1 MKMPASRRRSNE
13 EWLRALRSSGA
24 TQEEA
29 LQDLRDYLLRA
40 VLVYLSRDRSDL
52 ARFHPDELRQL
63 AEDWA
68 QEALL
73 TIVDKLD
80 TFRGQS
86 KFTTWAYRVVIN
98 LAADELRHRRWKAL
112 SLEAL
117 AEEEEMPLLSMI
129 EDTQA
134 EDPEKAAERQEIWAT
149 IQRIIDEELTDR
161 QRTAL
166 TNLLLRGMPMQEVA
180 ERLGTNKNN
189 VYKIMHDARKKLKK
203 RLTEYGL
210 SEEYI
215 LATFSQTT

>member
-1 MKMPASRRRSNE
+1 MSATQRRNNE
-13 EWLRALRSSGA
+13 EWLHALRSHGA

-29 LQDLRDYLLRA
+29 LEALRDYLLRA

-52 ARFHPDELRQL
+52 AHFHPNELQHL

-68 QEALL
+68 QEALV

-86 KFTTWAYRVVIN
+86 KFTTWTYRIVIN
-98 LAADELRHRRWKAL
+98 LAAGELRHRRWSAL

-117 AEEEEMPLLSMI
+117 PDEEEEPPLMSMI
-129 EDTQA
+129 EDMRTQ
-134 EDPEKAAERQEIWAT
+134 DPERATQQEEVLT
-149 IQRIIDEELTDR
+149 VIQRIIDEELTDR
-161 QRTAL
+161 QRMAL
-166 TNLLLRGMPMQEVA
+166 TNLLFRGMPMAEVA

-203 RLTEYGL
+203 RLIEYDL
-210 SEEYI
+210 SEDYVLSI
-215 LATFSQTT
+215 FS

>member
-1 MKMPASRRRSNE
+1 MPTPQRRNNA
-13 EWLRALRSSGA
+13 EWLHALRSQGA

-40 VLVYLSRDRSDL
+40 ALVYLSRHRSDL
-52 ARFHPDELRQL
+52 AHFHREELQHL

-73 TIVDKLD
+73 AVMDKLH

-86 KFTTWAYRVVIN
+86 KFTTWTYRIVIN
-98 LAADELRHRRWKAL
+98 LAASGLRRRRWRAL
-112 SLEAL
+112 SLDAL
-117 AEEEEMPLLSMI
+117 PEEEELPLLSMI
-129 EDTQA
+129 GDTRAQ
-134 EDPEKAAERQEIWAT
+134 DPERAAQQKEIWAI
-149 IQRIIDEELTDR
+149 IQRIVDEELTDR

-166 TNLLLRGMPMQEVA
+166 TALLFHGMPMDEVA
-180 ERLGTNKNN
+180 KRLGTNKNN

-203 RLTEYGL
+203 RLIEHDL

-215 LATFSQTT
+215 LAIFSQAR

>member
-1 MKMPASRRRSNE
+1 MPASRRRSNE
-13 EWLRALRSSGA
+13 EWLRALRSRGA
-24 TQEEA
+24 MQEEA

-117 AEEEEMPLLSMI
+117 AEEEEMPFLSMI

-134 EDPEKAAERQEIWAT
+134 EDPERAAEQQEIWAT
-149 IQRIIDEELTDR
+149 IQRIIEEELTER

-166 TNLLLRGMPMQEVA
+166 TNLLFRGMPMKEVA

-189 VYKIMHDARKKLKK
+189 VYKIMHDARKKLKE

>member
-1 MKMPASRRRSNE
+1 MPASRRRSNE
-13 EWLRALRSSGA
+13 EWLRALRSRGA
-24 TQEEA
+24 MQEEA

>member
-1 MKMPASRRRSNE
+1 MSTTQRRSNE
-13 EWLRALRSSGA
+13 EWLRALRSRGTS
-24 TQEEA
+24 QEEA

-52 ARFHPDELRQL
+52 AHFHPDELQHL

-68 QEALL
+68 QEALV
-73 TIVDKLD
+73 TIVGKLD

-86 KFTTWAYRVVIN
+86 KFTTWAYRIVIN
-98 LAADELRHRRWKAL
+98 QAAGELRHRRWSAV

-117 AEEEEMPLLSMI
+117 PEEEEPSLLSMI
-129 EDTQA
+129 EDVRAQ
-134 EDPEKAAERQEIWAT
+134 DPERATQQEEVLAI

-161 QRTAL
+161 QRVAL
-166 TNLLLRGMPMQEVA
+166 TNLLFRGMPMGEVA

-203 RLTEYGL
+203 RLPEYDL
-210 SEEYI
+210 SEDYVLSI
-215 LATFSQTT
+215 FS